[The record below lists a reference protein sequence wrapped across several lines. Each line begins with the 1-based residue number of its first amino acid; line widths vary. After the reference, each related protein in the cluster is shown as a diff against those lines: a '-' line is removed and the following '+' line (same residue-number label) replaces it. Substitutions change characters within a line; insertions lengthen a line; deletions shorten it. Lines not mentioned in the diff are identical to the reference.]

1 VTAVVHTAGLLDDGV
16 VTTLTPERLDGV
28 LRPKVDAARHLHELT
43 DDLDAFVLFSSVAG
57 TLGSPGQANY
67 AAANAALDA
76 LAQQR
81 RAAGQTALSLAWGP
95 WAQDAGMTGA
105 LTEADIKRMA
115 DSGSAPLTVPQGLA
129 LFDAAIATDEPVLV
143 PLAVRPATRGGA
155 VHPLLRGLVRTQRR
169 RPSADAAPAVPV
181 VDRLAGLDELA
192 RSRFVVDLV
201 RAEVASVLAHD
212 TTDDIADDKEFRD
225 LGMDSLTAVELRNR
239 LATATGLRMSATLVF
254 DYPTPAALADH
265 LLSRLGGAA
274 AAKAQGP
281 NLLAELDR
289 LESAMAAADPDPV
302 ARAGIAAR
310 LRGLTALWTAADV
323 APDDGEAV
331 AEKIG
336 SASADEIFAF
346 IDNELGRLNDR

>member
-1 VTAVVHTAGLLDDGV
+1 
-16 VTTLTPERLDGV
+16 
-28 LRPKVDAARHLHELT
+28 
-43 DDLDAFVLFSSVAG
+43 
-57 TLGSPGQANY
+57 
-67 AAANAALDA
+67 
-76 LAQQR
+76 
-81 RAAGQTALSLAWGP
+81 
-95 WAQDAGMTGA
+95 
-105 LTEADIKRMA
+105 
-115 DSGSAPLTVPQGLA
+115 
-129 LFDAAIATDEPVLV
+129 
-143 PLAVRPATRGGA
+143 
-155 VHPLLRGLVRTQRR
+155 
-169 RPSADAAPAVPV
+169 
-181 VDRLAGLDELA
+181 
-192 RSRFVVDLV
+192 
-201 RAEVASVLAHD
+201 VLAHD

-289 LESAMAAADPDPV
+289 LESVMAAADPDPV

-310 LRGLTALWTAADV
+310 LRGLTALWTAADA

-336 SASADEIFAF
+336 SASTDEIFAF
-346 IDNELGRLNDR
+346 IDNELGRRSG